1 MANSFDELVRRTEG
15 LQPWRRV
22 FHAATGV
29 ILVVIL
35 RFAPVRDGTALL
47 FIGAILV
54 GLVLVDVLRLALPQ
68 VNRAFFRT
76 FSLLASPREAG
87 RVSSSTWYMVG
98 VFLAVV
104 LFPVEAA
111 MAGILVLALADPAAS
126 VVGRLWGRRK
136 LGNGTVL
143 GSASFALVAF
153 LVLLFFAP
161 WPVAIST
168 AVISTV
174 VESMPLP
181 IDDNLLVTLSTAGA
195 LALLL

>member
-15 LQPWRRV
+15 LQPWRRL

-35 RFAPVRDGTALL
+35 RFAPVRVGTALL
-47 FIGAILV
+47 FLGAILM

-143 GSASFALVAF
+143 GSASFTLVAF